1 MFIHNFKYSLKLLLK
16 NRQLVFWTL
25 AFPIIMAVLFNMAF
39 SNIEN
44 SETLEA
50 IDIAVVD
57 DNSFNSSLIY
67 KNSLKSLGEG
77 DERLFNITYTDEKG
91 ADELLY
97 EKKVTGI
104 FRIVKNEPVVTVNS
118 NGLRETVLCYVVNE
132 IKSTGDLVMKLGF
145 EDIRKN
151 ISSGNKIDY
160 EKEFTNIAQDVLS
173 SDANIN
179 NVSTSNMS
187 YIMIE
192 YYSLI
197 AMACMYSGLL
207 SMTLMN
213 YRLANVSA
221 VGKRSAVSSAKKSR
235 IVLPSL
241 LASFVVQIAGLIL
254 LYLVLIFYV
263 RADFGNELPKI
274 ILLSLAGSIAG
285 LSVGTAVSVLVKAG
299 ENAKFTGLVG
309 VIMAGCFFAGMM
321 GVMMKNIVDK
331 NVPILNKINP
341 VAMITDGLYALYYYN
356 SYERFWFDV
365 ISLAVFSLIVLLI
378 SINGLRRQTYDS
390 I

>member
-77 DERLFNITYTDEKG
+77 DERLFNIKYTDEKG
-91 ADELLY
+91 AEELLS

-213 YRLANVSA
+213 YRLANVST

-285 LSVGTAVSVLVKAG
+285 LSVGTAVSVMVKAG

-341 VAMITDGLYALYYYN
+341 VSMITDGLYALYYYN

>member
-91 ADELLY
+91 ADELLS

-160 EKEFTNIAQDVLS
+160 EKEFTDIAQDVLS

-285 LSVGTAVSVLVKAG
+285 LSVGTAVSVMVKAG

>member
-1 MFIHNFKYSLKLLLK
+1 
-16 NRQLVFWTL
+16 
-25 AFPIIMAVLFNMAF
+25 
-39 SNIEN
+39 
-44 SETLEA
+44 
-50 IDIAVVD
+50 
-57 DNSFNSSLIY
+57 
-67 KNSLKSLGEG
+67 
-77 DERLFNITYTDEKG
+77 
-91 ADELLY
+91 
-97 EKKVTGI
+97 
-104 FRIVKNEPVVTVNS
+104 
-118 NGLRETVLCYVVNE
+118 
-132 IKSTGDLVMKLGF
+132 
-145 EDIRKN
+145 
-151 ISSGNKIDY
+151 
-160 EKEFTNIAQDVLS
+160 
-173 SDANIN
+173 
-179 NVSTSNMS
+179 
-187 YIMIE
+187 
-192 YYSLI
+192 
-197 AMACMYSGLL
+197 
-207 SMTLMN
+207 MN

>member
-160 EKEFTNIAQDVLS
+160 EKEFTDIAQDVLS

-213 YRLANVSA
+213 YGLANVSA
-221 VGKRSAVSSAKKSR
+221 VGKRSAVSSAKKSG

-309 VIMAGCFFAGMM
+309 VIMAGCFFFFFL

>member
-160 EKEFTNIAQDVLS
+160 EKEFTDIAQDVLS

-213 YRLANVSA
+213 YGLANVSA
-221 VGKRSAVSSAKKSR
+221 VGKRSAVSSAKKSG

-285 LSVGTAVSVLVKAG
+285 LSVGTAVSVL
-299 ENAKFTGLVG
+299 
-309 VIMAGCFFAGMM
+309 AGCFFVGMM